1 MIILLTLVTV
11 FLLYF
16 IIKDFIS
23 LRYLLVVQERKYE
36 DLQRDFEAFAKKT
49 RDEID
54 DIKIE
59 LVGFKEF

>member
-36 DLQRDFEAFAKKT
+36 DLQRDLEAFAKKT